1 MSNELTSLNHDQ
13 LLQAD
18 LKAGKVTPEEVERI
32 WELTR
37 DLSAQAPI
45 NVRRAM
51 ISIRAAETPEEK
63 VNLSMQF
70 MMAAATELQAAMMRD
85 ESKFSHLVA
94 GTETIVKTLQNI
106 NPLERRLDRIED
118 MVGGLGDMLSQL
130 IKANVVPALMEHLKE
145 TDTCPNCGDLLPR
158 TAKNGPCSCGNF
170 QPAPELIDAFAR
182 FRFIATWSNG
192 FRAPAMIMV
201 QSHDSDRPAPNLIA
215 RAQKA
220 FRDWAISEYAPAGLA
235 PNEFVL
241 TWEIAGKPPPRVS
254 CICGREFADEAAFG
268 VHVCNDKPGSAEELI
283 PDEEQEAAEARR
295 KSIGSAWSK

>member
-13 LLQAD
+13 QLRAD
-18 LKAGKVTPEEVERI
+18 LKAGKVTPEEVQRI

-70 MMAAATELQAAMMRD
+70 MMAAATELQAAMTRD

-106 NPLERRLDRIED
+106 NPLERRLERIES
-118 MVGGLGDMLSQL
+118 MVSSLGSS
-130 IKANVVPALMEHLKE
+130 I
-145 TDTCPNCGDLLPR
+145 R
-158 TAKNGPCSCGNF
+158 TALDDLKRQMEGK
-170 QPAPELIDAFAR
+170 PEVVR
-182 FRFIATWSNG
+182 
-192 FRAPAMIMV
+192 V
-201 QSHDSDRPAPNLIA
+201 QCAWCLKSFEIP
-215 RAQKA
+215 K
-220 FRDWAISEYAPAGLA
+220 SEYQDVPMGAILFCRPECRDAH
-235 PNEFVL
+235 N
-241 TWEIAGKPPPRVS
+241 AGKEPD
-254 CICGREFADEAAFG
+254 INGA
-268 VHVCNDKPGSAEELI
+268 KELI
-283 PDEEQEAAEARR
+283 PDEEQEADEARR